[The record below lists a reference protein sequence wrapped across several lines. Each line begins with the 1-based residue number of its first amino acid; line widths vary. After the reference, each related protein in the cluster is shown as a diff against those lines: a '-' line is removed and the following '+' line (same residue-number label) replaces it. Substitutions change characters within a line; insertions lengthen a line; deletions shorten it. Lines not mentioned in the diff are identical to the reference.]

1 MRTNFNI
8 DLVLPWVDGSDPEWL
23 KEKNRYNGKQL
34 TDEQVNYQT
43 RQYRD
48 WDSLRFLFRG
58 VEEFMPWIRKIHFV
72 TNGQKPEWLNLDCKK
87 LNWVN
92 HEDYIPKKYLPTFS
106 SHPIELNFHRIDDLV
121 EHFIYFN
128 DDTFVLRSTKSTD
141 FFTKDGLPK
150 DQSVLFRIP
159 GVTYG
164 DIFGH
169 LQLNDIG
176 VINQNFNRTEVI
188 KKHWKKLFSPK
199 NGLLAPILS
208 ATFLPT
214 NHFPGFM
221 VNHMPQAYL
230 KSTFESVWSKEPD
243 ILDTV
248 CKNKFRTINDVNQ
261 YLMREWQFVTG
272 MYEPTNMLKYTRYFS
287 LFPEQLE
294 SLSKTITNQERK
306 LICINDAKVDDFDS
320 TKQTINE
327 AFKKIL
333 PNKSGFEL

>member
-159 GVTYG
+159 GATYG

-169 LQLNDIG
+169 FQLNDIG

-208 ATFLPT
+208 ATF
-214 NHFPGFM
+214 F
-221 VNHMPQAYL
+221 A
-230 KSTFESVWSKEPD
+230 
-243 ILDTV
+243 
-248 CKNKFRTINDVNQ
+248 
-261 YLMREWQFVTG
+261 
-272 MYEPTNMLKYTRYFS
+272 
-287 LFPEQLE
+287 
-294 SLSKTITNQERK
+294 
-306 LICINDAKVDDFDS
+306 
-320 TKQTINE
+320 
-327 AFKKIL
+327 
-333 PNKSGFEL
+333 NKSFSGLHGQSHAPSILKINV